1 MIIILLKKERDI
13 VLESLYSNFKSIFM
27 MTWPVVFI
35 SMIVLIS
42 LRLSYLYRNN
52 IKVVLYK
59 EIMLF
64 FFAFYVLCLFQ
75 IVTSTDTSVS
85 GGSNF
90 IPFKEIMR
98 YEFLSR
104 LFIKN
109 VIGNVLLFIPYGYFV
124 GKYFVGKSKLLT
136 FFLVL
141 LASIA
146 IECTQ
151 LSIGR
156 VFDVDDIILNVI
168 GGMLGYLLYRL
179 LEKVYNSLPKVLK
192 SNWFLN
198 IIFIALFITLVV
210 FLVIL
215 FL

>member
-1 MIIILLKKERDI
+1 MLD
-13 VLESLYSNFKSIFM
+13 SLYYNFKDIFM
-27 MTWPVVFI
+27 MTWPMVFI
-35 SMIVLIS
+35 SLIVLIS
-42 LRLSYLYRNN
+42 FRLSYIYKNDVK
-52 IKVVLYK
+52 IVIYK

-75 IVTSTDTSVS
+75 IVTSSDDAPAY
-85 GGSNF
+85 GSNF

>member
-1 MIIILLKKERDI
+1 M
-13 VLESLYSNFKSIFM
+13 LESLYSNFKSIFM

-98 YEFLSR
+98 YQLFSR

-109 VIGNVLLFIPYGYFV
+109 VVGNVLLFLPYGYFV
-124 GKYFVGKSKLLT
+124 GRYFSEKSKFLS
-136 FFLVL
+136 FFLIL

-151 LSIGR
+151 VTIGR
-156 VFDVDDIILNVI
+156 VFDVDDIILNVF
-168 GGMLGYLLYRL
+168 GGMIGYLLYL
-179 LEKVYNSLPKVLK
+179 FIDKIYNSLPKILK
-192 SNWFLN
+192 SNLFLN
-198 IIFIALFITLVV
+198 IIFSILFII
-210 FLVIL
+210 FVIL
-215 FL
+215 LVMLFI